1 MGNACVS
8 SAPAASGTEAAVNA
22 LKQDFR
28 PTNPHSRLTPAPSMQ
43 QNVRKKL
50 SSRKPSPRARYR
62 STSPA
67 RAAGRRGLT
76 LLPRAPPVGDAGARP
91 AAQHHGGQVRQRH
104 AQAALL
110 RPHQPARTHRHA
122 AGPNRQRVTGTGRD
136 GTGRDGTGRDAPFA
150 APPPRPS
157 RAGRAP
163 SPWQRS
169 LTAREPPARHQPRA
183 SARRT
188 NELSGAASRDAKAR
202 ALPSQAPT
210 ARRKRRGAL
219 WE

>member
-1 MGNACVS
+1 MTYPLLQSAFNRTEKEEQGVTKQKGHVSAHRAPVGNACVS

-50 SSRKPSPRARYR
+50 RSRKPSPRARYR

-136 GTGRDGTGRDAPFA
+136 GTGRAVRR
-150 APPPRPS
+150 PPPAFPR
-157 RAGRAP
+157 RAGSVPMATQPYRARAP
-163 SPWQRS
+163 SS
-169 LTAREPPARHQPRA
+169 PPAARLSAPHQ
-183 SARRT
+183 
-188 NELSGAASRDAKAR
+188 
-202 ALPSQAPT
+202 
-210 ARRKRRGAL
+210 
-219 WE
+219 

>member
-1 MGNACVS
+1 MTYPLLQSAFNRTEKEEQGVTKQKGHVSAHGAPVGNACVS

-122 AGPNRQRVTGTGRD
+122 AGPNRQRVTGTGWD
-136 GTGRDGTGRDAPFA
+136 GTGD
-150 APPPRPS
+150 
-157 RAGRAP
+157 
-163 SPWQRS
+163 
-169 LTAREPPARHQPRA
+169 
-183 SARRT
+183 
-188 NELSGAASRDAKAR
+188 
-202 ALPSQAPT
+202 
-210 ARRKRRGAL
+210 RKSTRL
-219 WE
+219 NSSHPH